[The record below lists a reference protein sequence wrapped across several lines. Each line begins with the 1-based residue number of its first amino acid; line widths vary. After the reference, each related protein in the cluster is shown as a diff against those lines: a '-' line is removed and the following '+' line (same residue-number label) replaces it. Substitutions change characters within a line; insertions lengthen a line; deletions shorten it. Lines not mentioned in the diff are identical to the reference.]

1 VTRWR
6 LLAEHTSSDHDGP
19 VHPRQ
24 TRPFSRLSR
33 CPHRTR
39 AFSRPGR
46 VSAST
51 PNDVRDIAAAEIE
64 GLDGATSLDRAPGAA
79 SALATRVGPVAFT
92 GETDRVYDSTS
103 TSAIIDAEG
112 NRTIT
117 VAKAG
122 SASTVPG

>member
-1 VTRWR
+1 
-6 LLAEHTSSDHDGP
+6 
-19 VHPRQ
+19 
-24 TRPFSRLSR
+24 
-33 CPHRTR
+33 
-39 AFSRPGR
+39 
-46 VSAST
+46 
-51 PNDVRDIAAAEIE
+51 
-64 GLDGATSLDRAPGAA
+64 
-79 SALATRVGPVAFT
+79 VGPVAFT